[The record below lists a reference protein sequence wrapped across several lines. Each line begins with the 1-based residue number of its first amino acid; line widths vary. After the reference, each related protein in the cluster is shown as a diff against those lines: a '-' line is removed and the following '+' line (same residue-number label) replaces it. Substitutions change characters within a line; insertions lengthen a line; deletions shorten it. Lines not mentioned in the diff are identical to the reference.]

1 MNTDTRRFDQI
12 TEAIIGAAYKVSNT
26 LGAGFLEKIYENAM
40 AIELRKSGLAVT
52 QQAPYRVLYDVLYDG
67 VVVGDYLADMVV
79 EETVLVELKAAN
91 SLNKSHMAQCLNYL
105 KASNL
110 NICLLINSGRPKV
123 QIQRIV
129 NSK

>member
-52 QQAPYRVLYDVLYDG
+52 QQAPYRVLYDG

>member
-1 MNTDTRRFDQI
+1 
-12 TEAIIGAAYKVSNT
+12 
-26 LGAGFLEKIYENAM
+26 M